1 MANRLD
7 LSELPY
13 EIQKQVLD
21 KLDDEAF
28 VAMHKV
34 SETWK
39 SMIVQ
44 YLNDKHS
51 VKSKDWRW
59 FCKHEPQVEKCS
71 ICLRKLRKKIES
83 DEKDD
88 AWYWWW

>member
-1 MANRLD
+1 MAKKLD
-7 LSELPY
+7 LSEFPY

-21 KLDDEAF
+21 KLDEKDF

-34 SETWK
+34 STTWK
-39 SMIVQ
+39 SMIGE

-59 FCKHEPQVEKCS
+59 FCKHQPQVEKCS
-71 ICLRKLRKKIES
+71 ICLGKLRKKIENS
-83 DEKDD
+83 DNDD
-88 AWYWWW
+88 VWYWWE